1 MTSSTTRRT
10 VLGEALT
17 ALEDREL
24 PLLQWGVTD
33 GTLSE
38 AEVDEVLW
46 SVIGKSEQA
55 ASLFA
60 GADELK
66 AALERQQLLF
76 RVPYGASSQ
85 YRTRIAEGLRLTAS
99 LRQIFAPWPGRP
111 LLQDWWQAGK
121 PLVADYRL
129 HVAPRRYPKR
139 DVAAAMAIAEMAAAP
154 GWTKTHSEVAEALIG
169 SFELSRFQVDATK
182 AVTGSLIQKDS
193 RGVVVGAGTGS
204 GKTLAF
210 YLPAFAAMADD
221 RNSGVHTLALYPR
234 IELLRDQLSEAVKNA
249 LGLRRRGLP
258 SPRIGVLY
266 GRTPP
271 TVNHILQGDYEWQA
285 YGTARVCP
293 YLTCPA
299 GDGGLMLWHDAA
311 RVRGSQALECSVC
324 QREIPD
330 GLLSLSREAI
340 QGTPPKL
347 LFTTTEMLNRNSGGS
362 TKLSR
367 RLGWAGT
374 GPRVV
379 LLDEVHTYSGSTG
392 AQTALL
398 LRRWRHAR
406 RGAVTFVG
414 LSATLRQADRF
425 MAELIGLPTES
436 VTLIEPLQKDM
447 ESEGREYHLA
457 LRGDPLSGTSLLS
470 TTIQT
475 AMLHGRLLDRNR
487 RPGATLHGTK
497 GFLFTDDLDVTNRLY
512 DDLRDAEGGQVGHNR
527 RKEKA
532 PVLAA
537 LRSPEIKHAEQEA
550 RYLAGQSWELPDSIG
565 HHLSS
570 DYSQRPLR
578 IGRTSSQDAGVDAD
592 ADLVVATAS
601 LEVGFNDPNVGLV
614 VQHKAPRDPASF
626 LQRRGRAGRE
636 RGTRP
641 LTIVALSDFGRD
653 RLAYQGYEALFAPEV
668 TPRTLPV
675 GNRHIIKIQGAQ
687 AFVDWL
693 SGRLRSRGLMVNVR
707 LILTGNTQPD
717 FGGPQVP
724 NARHAIMSDLEQL
737 LDGDDAVLHSL
748 TAHLRGALALSAD
761 EVQALL
767 WEQPRSL
774 LLGVAPTLLRRLYA
788 GASPIHRDPGAQPRA
803 FLPEFVTTS
812 LFAPLNLPEVSFELP
827 FMTADKDEDRLPVGR
842 ALREAVPG
850 RVSRRFG
857 YRDEQHRTWLEVPT
871 DEDEFVIDLRQVL
884 DLDDPQGRW
893 NTGRTDVPEVMV
905 TRPRR
910 MKLAQPDGEIGT
922 SSQGFPLWATQ
933 FVDNPAG
940 PPIPADVP
948 SVPEWRDQ
956 VVSIGFASHATS
968 NPTEVRRMTYGARA
982 EVLKGRPATRHKV
995 AVSYVHEGERAAMGF
1010 SSSVDAVRIQVKP
1023 LDLSLPEVVAHL
1035 NSPQWRSKAFTHTVL
1050 EDQRLAEAT
1059 SSFQRGWLSLVYLA
1073 SFAVEGMEG
1082 RRPEAIHA
1090 DLSNGAWRNSVAK
1103 VIPLLYRQDPSA
1115 SPAGNGTP
1123 ADRVI
1128 SDLQD
1133 LSQNPHVNAAL
1144 DDAGSLLFV
1153 ERLHERTAGLAR
1165 RAYLDTLASAV
1176 LEAVT
1181 RACPD
1186 AQDQDLTLDVV
1197 PGLDAAPDQIWVS
1210 ETSEGGLGVLESL
1223 ADAYGRDPARFWSLV
1238 SAALRPNSFEQTDA
1252 RLTALLRHVVEEEQ
1266 SGELAQAMHEMRTAS
1281 SAEESQHALEQI
1293 RAAWADLDGAPRHS
1307 DVASLATRLLRRGSD
1322 ALTDA
1327 IALELVNAWD
1337 RLEHATGIEVD
1348 SRVIAYAVGAGK
1360 FKLPGPIT
1368 PDQAFSILWPRGD
1381 QARNYH
1387 LESYQPYRPADNPQV
1402 LDRLLA
1408 ATVHTEAWPRLDATS
1423 PGWETAYAQLLA
1435 THSAVEVAVPLHRAD
1450 LLRQVLLTIPVLRV
1464 DRGVLKLFG
1473 EATQV
1478 HRDNREVIV
1487 RAVVKEAE
1495 Q

>member
-1 MTSSTTRRT
+1 MN
-10 VLGEALT
+10 
-17 ALEDREL
+17 ALEDREF
-24 PLLQWGVTD
+24 PLLSWGITD

-38 AEVDEVLW
+38 EEVDDVLW
-46 SVIGKSEQA
+46 SVIGKSEDA

-60 GADELK
+60 GADQLRD
-66 AALERQQLLF
+66 ALVSQHLLF
-76 RVPYGASSQ
+76 RLPVGESGQ
-85 YRTRIAEGLRLTAS
+85 YRTRFAEGVRLTAS
-99 LRQIFAPWPGRP
+99 LRQIFAPWPGMRLP
-111 LLQDWWQAGK
+111 TDWWEQGK

-129 HVAPRRYPKR
+129 HVSSRHYPKR
-139 DVAAAMAIAEMAAAP
+139 DIAAAAAIAEMSTAP
-154 GWTKTHSEVAEALIG
+154 GWSQTHSYVAEALIG
-169 SFELSRFQVDATK
+169 SYDLSRFQVDATK
-182 AVTGSLIQKDS
+182 TVTGSLAHGDS

-210 YLPAFAAMADD
+210 YLPAFAAMTNDGH
-221 RNSGVHTLALYPR
+221 NGVHTLALYPR
-234 IELLRDQLSEAVKNA
+234 IELLRDQLRDAVKNA
-249 LGLRRRGLP
+249 LELRQRKLP

-271 TVNHILQGDYEWQA
+271 KADSVVQGIYEW
-285 YGTARVCP
+285 TAHGRSRVCP
-293 YLTCPA
+293 YLSCPT
-299 GDGGLMLWHDAA
+299 GDGGHMLWSDADRA
-311 RVRGSQALECSVC
+311 KGSETLRCSVRSC
-324 QREIPD
+324 QIPD
-330 GLLSLSREAI
+330 GLLALTRQSI
-340 QGTPPKL
+340 QQKPPKL

-362 TKLSR
+362 TPLSR
-367 RLGWAGT
+367 TLGWAAS

-414 LSATLRQADRF
+414 LSATLREADRF
-425 MAELIGLPTES
+425 MAELTGLPTEN
-436 VTLIEPLQKDM
+436 VTLIEPRHEDM
-447 ESEGREYHLA
+447 EAEGREYHLA

-475 AMLHGRLLDRNR
+475 AMLHGRLLDRN
-487 RPGATLHGTK
+487 PQPETTLYGTK

-512 DDLRDAEGGQVGHNR
+512 DDLRDAEGGQYGKNR
-527 RKEKA
+527 RKRGA

-537 LRSPEIKHAEQEA
+537 LRSSEIELGDSDA
-550 RYLAGQSWELPDSIG
+550 RFLAGQSWILAEDIG
-565 HHLSS
+565 HNLSGDCS
-570 DYSQRPLR
+570 ERPLR

-592 ADLVVATAS
+592 ADLIIATAS
-601 LEVGFNDPNVGLV
+601 LEVGFNDPSVGLI

-653 RLAYQGYEALFAPEV
+653 RLAYQGYESLFAPEV

-693 SGRLRSRGLMVNVR
+693 SVRLRHRGLTVNTR
-707 LILTGNTQPD
+707 LLLAGNTESD
-717 FGGPQVP
+717 FAGPQGP
-724 NARHAIMSDLEQL
+724 HARRAIIHALEQL
-737 LDGDDAVLHSL
+737 LDGDQTVQHSL
-748 TAHLRGALALSAD
+748 TAHLRGALGLGTD

-774 LLGVAPTLLRRLYA
+774 MLGVAPTLLRRLYA
-788 GASPIHRDPGAQPRA
+788 GASPIHKDPGAEPRA

-812 LFAPLNLPEVSFELP
+812 LFAPLNLPEVSFALP
-827 FMTADKDEDRLPVGR
+827 FDTSDNDEDRLPVGR

-857 YRDEQHRTWLEVPT
+857 YRDDRHRTWLEVPT
-871 DEDEFVIDLRQVL
+871 DVGEHVIDLSHVL
-884 DLDDPQGRW
+884 EFEEPQGRW
-893 NTGRTDVPEVMV
+893 ETGREDVPKVAV

-910 MKLAQPDGEIGT
+910 IKLAQPDLEIGT
-922 SSQGFPLWATQ
+922 SSQGIPLWATQ

-948 SVPEWRDQ
+948 KVPEWRDRILS
-956 VVSIGFASHATS
+956 VGFATHAAS
-968 NPTEVRRMTYGARA
+968 NPTEIRRMTYGARA
-982 EVLKGRPATRHKV
+982 EVLKGKPGKRHKV
-995 AVSYVHEGERAAMGF
+995 AVSYVHQGERAAMGF
-1010 SSSVDAVRIQVKP
+1010 ASSVDAVRIQVKP
-1023 LDLSLPEVVAHL
+1023 LDLSLPRVVAHL
-1035 NSPQWRSKAFTHTVL
+1035 NSPQWRSKAFTHTVM

-1073 SFAVEGMEG
+1073 SFAIQGLDGKE
-1082 RRPEAIHA
+1082 PEAIHA
-1090 DLSNGAWRNSVAK
+1090 SLSHGAWRNSITD

-1115 SPAGNGTP
+1115 SPASGGTP
-1123 ADRVI
+1123 ADRVV
-1128 SDLQD
+1128 SDLQE
-1133 LSQNPHVNAAL
+1133 LSRIPDVVAVL
-1144 DDAGSLLFV
+1144 DDAGSLLFA
-1153 ERLHERTAGLAR
+1153 EKLHEHTARLAR

-1197 PGLDAAPDQIWVS
+1197 PGTDSVPNQIWIS

-1223 ADAYGRDPARFWSLV
+1223 AETYGSDPARFWSLV
-1238 SAALRPNSFEQTDA
+1238 GTALRPNSFEQTDSRLA
-1252 RLTALLRHVVEEEQ
+1252 RLLRHVVEVEPD
-1266 SGELAQAMHEMRTAS
+1266 GDLAQAMHEMRLAS
-1281 SAEESQHALEQI
+1281 SAEESQEALEHLL
-1293 RAAWADLDGAPRHS
+1293 AAWTELDGAPRHS

-1322 ALTDA
+1322 TLTDA
-1327 IALELVNAWD
+1327 TALELVNAWD
-1337 RLEHATGIEVD
+1337 RLQEATGIEVD

-1360 FKLPGPIT
+1360 IRLPRPT
-1368 PDQAFSILWPRGD
+1368 SPDQAFSILWPRGD

-1387 LESYQPYRPADNPQV
+1387 LDSYQPYRPVDNPQV

-1408 ATVHTEAWPRLDATS
+1408 ATVHTEAWPRLYATS
-1423 PGWETAYAQLLA
+1423 PDWRSAYAELLSSHPA
-1435 THSAVEVAVPLHRAD
+1435 AEVVVPLDRPE
-1450 LLRQVLLTIPVLRV
+1450 LLREVMLAVPVLRV
-1464 DRGVLKLFG
+1464 DRGALKLYG
-1473 EATQV
+1473 EVTQV
-1478 HRDNREVIV
+1478 RRDSREV
-1487 RAVVKEAE
+1487 VVKVDIKEAE